1 MKTLYLL
8 LCILGTLLPLSQ
20 FIPWL
25 AENGLNIPLL
35 LQHIAAD
42 RLSAFAW
49 LDVLVSAGA
58 LAAFVVY
65 ESRRLK
71 MRYGWLSLLGLC
83 VGVSLALPLFLLM
96 RECRRAN

>member
-25 AENGLNIPLL
+25 ADNGLNIPLL

-96 RECRRAN
+96 RECRRAS